1 MLFALLPDPR
11 SAGGDRWNNLWRLCL
26 HLRCAP
32 DGCDA
37 QWVKN
42 PRAKRKRTLNWHQR
56 NLQLLKLKQM
66 KSVESRDRVRAGRL
80 ERWYEQGRKLRSSFA
95 NPLAE
100 PNTIQFLKLHRM
112 LTYDDKR
119 YHMMTYVLF
128 FFHLWSPQLAT
139 QMGLRSGHIVLYVD
153 EQQAICLG
161 LVLTVWRIG
170 KKRKPAPNP
179 CPVNGC
185 FCFRVV
191 EATQKDQEEDRQ

>member
-1 MLFALLPDPR
+1 MGQHEMISARNCCLMLFALLPDPR

-128 FFHLWSPQLAT
+128 FFTFGPHNLLHRWA
-139 QMGLRSGHIVLYVD
+139 
-153 EQQAICLG
+153 
-161 LVLTVWRIG
+161 
-170 KKRKPAPNP
+170 
-179 CPVNGC
+179 
-185 FCFRVV
+185 
-191 EATQKDQEEDRQ
+191 